1 MDRLRVWPD
10 FRPEWIVFEDDAL
23 VFVDKPAGVSSQ
35 AADPDRPD
43 DIVTRLKSWL
53 VSQKRD
59 PYLGTHQRLDRDTSG
74 LLVYARKKEA
84 NASLAKQFEGRT
96 AKKTYLACVSGWKRG
111 TTALRDR
118 LAPGDDNTMKVVGER
133 DKRGQ
138 LAVTHVKVVKQKAE
152 RAIVE
157 LGLET
162 GRTHQA
168 RAQLAN
174 AKAPIA
180 GDVLYGGGPAPRLL
194 LHARALE
201 IVHPTTGKKIHVEA
215 PTPPEFEQWLER
227 GDLGPT
233 VYDDEKTID
242 RALER
247 ALEKRWGLGRSRAP
261 HETTAFRIVNEAGDA
276 LPGLS
281 VDAYGDHLVAQ
292 LHTSG
297 EGDDVFTPARK
308 ERVLD
313 RLHAL
318 GFDGIYLKNRPKQ
331 ANTLVETRREDVAPK
346 LPVRG
351 SPAPDVFVVKEEGLS
366 YEARLADGLSTG
378 IFLDQRA
385 NRTRVRALSKGLR
398 VANLFSYSCAFSV
411 AAAAGGAKETVSVDA
426 SVIALERGRDNVM
439 LIEGIDPKAHSFVAE
454 DAFAWIAKAARQKQR
469 FDLVILDPPSYST
482 TKARRFVA
490 DVDYTEL
497 AAEALSILAPGGMLL
512 ACTNHRG
519 VRKAKFRRMLGD
531 AGRKVKR
538 EILKMRDLPD
548 PADFPAAPGVES
560 HLKSILVSVK

>member
-1 MDRLRVWPD
+1 M
-10 FRPEWIVFEDDAL
+10 FI
-23 VFVDKPAGVSSQ
+23 DKPAGVSSQ

-53 VSQKRD
+53 TSEGRD
-59 PYLGTHQRLDRDTSG
+59 AYLGTHQRLDRDTSG

-96 AKKTYLACVSGWKRG
+96 AKKMYLACVSGWKRG
-111 TTALRDR
+111 PAALRDR
-118 LAPGDDNTMKVVGER
+118 LAPGDDGTMKIVGER
-133 DKRGQ
+133 DTRGQ

-194 LHARALE
+194 LHAHALE
-201 IVHPTTGKKIHVEA
+201 ILHPLTGKKLRVEA
-215 PTPPEFEQWLER
+215 PVPVEFEQWLER

-233 VYDDEKTID
+233 VYDDDATID

-247 ALEKRWGLGRSRAP
+247 ALEKRWGLGRSKAP

-281 VDAYGDHLVAQ
+281 VDAYGAFLVAQ

-297 EGDDVFTPARK
+297 EDDENFTPARK

-318 GFDGIYLKNRPKQ
+318 GFDGIYLKLRPKQ
-331 ANTLVETRREDVAPK
+331 ASTLVETRREDVAPK

-351 SPAPDVFVVKEEGLS
+351 GAAPEVIVVKEEGLS

-385 NRTRVRALSKGLR
+385 NRTRVRTLAKGLR
-398 VANLFSYSCAFSV
+398 VANLFSYSCAFTV

-426 SVIALERGRDNVM
+426 SVVALERGRENVM
-439 LIEGIDPKAHSFVAE
+439 LVDGIDAAAHSFVAE
-454 DAFAWIAKAARQKQR
+454 DAFAWLAKAARQKQR

-482 TKARRFVA
+482 TKTRRFVA
-490 DVDYTEL
+490 SEDYAEL
-497 AAEALSILAPGGMLL
+497 AADALQIVAPGGMLL

-519 VRKAKFRRMLGD
+519 VRKAKLRRMLGD

-538 EILKMRDLPD
+538 EIVKMRDLPD
-548 PADFPAAPGVES
+548 PSDFPAAPGAES
-560 HLKSILVSVK
+560 HLKSILVHVK